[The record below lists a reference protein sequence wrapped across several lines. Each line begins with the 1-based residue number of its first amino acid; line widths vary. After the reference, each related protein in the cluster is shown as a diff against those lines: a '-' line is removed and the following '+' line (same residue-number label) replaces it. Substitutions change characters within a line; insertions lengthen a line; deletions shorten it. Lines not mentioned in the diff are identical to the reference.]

1 MKFQNLMKGNVSP
14 YFRSFAKGM
23 YQLDTIPL
31 PNKSPTYVNAYFS
44 GICIF
49 RSINIKYPV
58 LLQDPGI

>member
-1 MKFQNLMKGNVSP
+1 MKFQNPMKGNVSP

-31 PNKSPTYVNAYFS
+31 PNKSPTMLTFLECAYLGVS
-44 GICIF
+44 
-49 RSINIKYPV
+49 SIKYPV